1 VLKYAGTLLGA
12 FFERIETKLE
22 MATHSAIAMIEDGVA
37 VPLLQMARR
46 RAAYRVSVVRSA
58 FAPAMVAALWPC
70 AALAIDGN
78 ELLSACETPGAPHC
92 TRYIAG
98 VADTLRGVPY
108 FAICPPGATDYQH
121 MVEVAVKKLRDHPE
135 IRHYNAAHVVGIA
148 LRAAYP
154 CEKSRGRSSRR

>member
-1 VLKYAGTLLGA
+1 MT
-12 FFERIETKLE
+12 
-22 MATHSAIAMIEDGVA
+22 EDIVA

-46 RAAYRVSVVRSA
+46 HARRAAQRVSAVRSA
-58 FAPAMVAALWPC
+58 FAPAMMAVLWPC

-108 FAICPPGATDYQH
+108 FAICPPGATDYQR